1 MSRKG
6 IILSGGLGTRL
17 YPATL
22 AISKQLLPIYN
33 KPMVYYPLCTLM
45 SIGVKEILL
54 ITTPFEE
61 DRYKYLLGNGSQWG
75 VKINVKTQKEPNG
88 IAPSIISSCANKINS
103 VFLHISTDYVYNT
116 LNNSFHNE
124 ESDINPIN
132 VYGKS
137 KALGEKFIK
146 ENCQKFVILRTS
158 WLYSNYKNNFF
169 TTISKLIKT
178 KNSIK
183 VVNDQIGSPTLVN
196 DFIGGLLIILECLNK
211 NNLGNI
217 VNKKIWGIYN
227 LSNRGVTSW
236 YKFACK
242 IAFKMGY
249 NPSKKIIPINSI
261 DYESVANRPLNSRL
275 DNSKILKTFGIELP
289 YWEDSFNDFYENSS

>member
-1 MSRKG
+1 MK
-6 IILSGGLGTRL
+6 ILVFGSSGQLGSIFLESVPKKFEVIAPLRNEADLTIEDEIQKCICYYKPNVIL
-17 YPATL
+17 NFAAFTDVDGSEKNPKL
-22 AISKQLLPIYN
+22 AFQ
-33 KPMVYYPLCTLM
+33 
-45 SIGVKEILL
+45 
-54 ITTPFEE
+54 
-61 DRYKYLLGNGSQWG
+61 
-75 VKINVKTQKEPNG
+75 INS

-116 LNNSFHNE
+116 LNNKFLNE

-146 ENCQKFVILRTS
+146 ENCQKFIILRTS

-178 KNSIK
+178 KNSIE

-227 LSNRGVTSW
+227 LSNSGVTSW

-249 NPSKKIIPINSI
+249 NPSKKIIPVNSI
-261 DYESVANRPLNSRL
+261 DYGSVAHRPLNSRL

-289 YWEDSFNDFYENSS
+289 FWEDSFNDFYENSI

>member
-1 MSRKG
+1 MR
-6 IILSGGLGTRL
+6 ILISGGARFIGTKFAAL
-17 YPATL
+17 TDFDGSEINPKL
-22 AISKQLLPIYN
+22 A
-33 KPMVYYPLCTLM
+33 
-45 SIGVKEILL
+45 
-54 ITTPFEE
+54 FH
-61 DRYKYLLGNGSQWG
+61 
-75 VKINVKTQKEPNG
+75 INS
-88 IAPSIISSCANKINS
+88 IAPSIISSCANKSNS
-103 VFLHISTDYVYNT
+103 AFLHISTDYVYST
-116 LNNSFHNE
+116 LNNSFQNE

-146 ENCQKFVILRTS
+146 QNCQKFVILRTS

-183 VVNDQIGSPTLVN
+183 VVNDQIGSQTLVN
-196 DFIGGLLIILECLNK
+196 DFIVGFLVILECLNK
-211 NNLGNI
+211 NNLENI

-236 YKFACK
+236 YKFAFK
-242 IAFKMGY
+242 VAFKMGY
-249 NPSKKIIPINSI
+249 NPSKKIIPVNSI
-261 DYESVANRPLNSRL
+261 GYQSVANRPLNFRL
-275 DNSKILKTFGIELP
+275 DNSKIRKTFGIELP